1 VLGVL
6 NAMDSPAEEIERT
19 SGLCA
24 EISLDHG
31 ITVSLLLRSAQ
42 GWRAADSPIIRSVQS
57 EGLAA

>member
-1 VLGVL
+1 
-6 NAMDSPAEEIERT
+6 MDSPAEEIERT

-57 EGLAA
+57 EGLAP